1 MKDAGHFTFR
11 RITMLNKLK
20 TLTQLSISLLFL
32 CLAGCATIEGAGE
45 DIESAGEVIQESAEN
60 NN

>member
-1 MKDAGHFTFR
+1 
-11 RITMLNKLK
+11 MLNKLK

-45 DIESAGEVIQESAEN
+45 DIESAGEAIQESAEDN
-60 NN
+60 N